1 MQVSKHTLS
10 DGFTYWT
17 IDFQYHCLFFFDFA
31 DVVKVLPQSKIAQ
44 LFTFKN
50 LN

>member
-1 MQVSKHTLS
+1 MQVNKHTLS

-17 IDFQYHCLFFFDFA
+17 IDFRYYCLIFFTFA
-31 DVVKVLPQSKIAQ
+31 EVVKEIPQSKLAQ